1 MLIEGNS
8 LILTLVKN
16 ISNDENRF
24 KRINVQKIASLK
36 NLFNSPLSE
45 VTFEI
50 KLLDEIEKI
59 SKLIEDVGETNVNFK
74 IKENNKNLLFRL
86 KEKRNIDRKSIN
98 IIRNSNISA
107 IIN

>member
-1 MLIEGNS
+1 M
-8 LILTLVKN
+8 
-16 ISNDENRF
+16 
-24 KRINVQKIASLK
+24 
-36 NLFNSPLSE
+36 FNSQLSE

-50 KLLDEIEKI
+50 KFLDEIEKI
-59 SKLIEDVGETNVNFK
+59 SKLIEDGGETNVNFK
-74 IKENNKNLLFRL
+74 IKENDKNLLFRL